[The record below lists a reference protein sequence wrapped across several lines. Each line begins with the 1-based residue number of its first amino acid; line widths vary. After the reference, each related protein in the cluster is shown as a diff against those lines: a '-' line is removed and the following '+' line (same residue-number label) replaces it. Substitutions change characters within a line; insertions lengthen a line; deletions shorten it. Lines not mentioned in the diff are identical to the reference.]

1 MQLAL
6 LCEVAPYAFAM
17 AQRVRRDHER
27 GDEPANV
34 FRFPQAA

>member
-6 LCEVAPYAFAM
+6 LCEVAPYASAM
-17 AQRVRRDHER
+17 AQRIRRDYDR

-34 FRFPQAA
+34 FRFPQPA